1 MASATIPLHSKSVS
15 IPSEVCHWSTD
26 RLADEAVRAIQTCR
40 KHGQA
45 AAQSAWRAGAYLS
58 LLHTRLIKGRKWAT
72 WLRQQKEIVTEH
84 TARRYILLYERS
96 EGRVSEL
103 DGMTLTEA
111 YVAFGITRFTEIG
124 SSNDSEPDHRYRLSN
139 NGVHKLASILPGTQI
154 RDSLDPDDEE
164 GILRAATVIRQ
175 QRIAERGRLEVE
187 KEEAARVKLNGKR
200 TWTLT
205 DNPKVVQCDL
215 LVADPPFGI
224 TDEPWEPKDVESF
237 TRSWCDKWSKCGAD
251 FIAIFWCQERL
262 WEGRTWFDQSLKG
275 YEFQQLLTWQ
285 ANNHCGPKSR
295 QSMKQ
300 SWYPIFLYRKRHSS
314 RRIVRDDKAW
324 DTERHNL
331 DCHVAPLPQ
340 TTYRG
345 EELKQHPCQKPV
357 SVMRWLI
364 NALSEPTE
372 LVCSLFCGVAPC
384 GVAAVQLGRRY
395 RGIEQSAEYRKIAE
409 GRIAAYK
416 DQPKDDDQDEDESP
430 DRRTYY
436 NFRLGKLRPRACDQ
450 ETPPGLARF
459 LFEIISPAYKA
470 QTILDPCAGRGAL
483 TKPWRGRRVISFE
496 VEAGKDFFECPN
508 RIECDLV
515 LCNPPFSQDGECS
528 TGYQPERFL
537 RRIVEVVPRH
547 TPIVLITPMGMR
559 LHHEKRSKRWRWL
572 RDEAPP
578 ITSIISLPRDT
589 FPAVDYHVEILLFDM
604 PRLKPHYFVPDRYL

>member
-1 MASATIPLHSKSVS
+1 M
-15 IPSEVCHWSTD
+15 
-26 RLADEAVRAIQTCR
+26 
-40 KHGQA
+40 
-45 AAQSAWRAGAYLS
+45 
-58 LLHTRLIKGRKWAT
+58 
-72 WLRQQKEIVTEH
+72 
-84 TARRYILLYERS
+84 
-96 EGRVSEL
+96 
-103 DGMTLTEA
+103 
-111 YVAFGITRFTEIG
+111 
-124 SSNDSEPDHRYRLSN
+124 
-139 NGVHKLASILPGTQI
+139 
-154 RDSLDPDDEE
+154 
-164 GILRAATVIRQ
+164 
-175 QRIAERGRLEVE
+175 E
-187 KEEAARVKLNGKR
+187 KEEAARAKLNGKR

-205 DNPKVVQCDL
+205 DNPKVVQCGL

-224 TDEPWEPKDVESF
+224 TNEPWEPRDLEGF
-237 TRSWCDKWSKCGAD
+237 TRSWCEKWSRCGAD

-262 WEGRTWFDQSLKG
+262 WEARTWFDESLRG

-295 QSMKQ
+295 LSMKQ

-324 DTERHNL
+324 DTQRHNL

-364 NALSEPTE
+364 NALSESGE

-395 RGIEQSAEYRKIAE
+395 RGIEQSAEYRRIAE

-416 DQPKDDDQDEDESP
+416 DQPQQDDQDEDESP

-459 LFEIISPAYKA
+459 LFETISPVHEVK
-470 QTILDPCAGRGAL
+470 TILDPCAGRGAL
-483 TKPWRGRRVISFE
+483 TKPWRGRRVVSFE
-496 VEAGKDFFECPN
+496 IDEGKDFFLCPD
-508 RIECDLV
+508 RIDCDLV
-515 LCNPPFSQDGECS
+515 LCNPPFSQESESG

-537 RRIVEVVPRH
+537 RRIVEVVPRQ

-559 LHHEKRSKRWRWL
+559 LHQEKRSKRWRWL

-578 ITSIISLPRDT
+578 ITSIISLPRDA
-589 FPAVDYHVEILLFDM
+589 FPTVDYHVEILLFDM
-604 PRLKPHYFVPDRYL
+604 PRLKPHYFMPDRYL